1 MYVNLLRLYLP
12 DAKKSQTLIGRK
24 QTMLKP
30 LGETMKLVCK
40 TALALTLGVAATTSV
55 SAQELTIA
63 IVNNGHMLNMQKVA
77 GAYAVKTGVTLNWVS
92 LEEGVLRE
100 QVTADTA
107 TSGGQYDIINI
118 GMQEAPIW
126 GAAGWIEPLNFGDD
140 YDLDDMLPAMRNGLS
155 HDGQLYAAP
164 FYGESSMV
172 MYRKDLTDAAGV
184 SIKDNDSWDNI
195 KAAAAAIHKPDD
207 GVYGACLRG
216 KPGWG
221 DNMAFITTVVNS
233 FGGAWFDKDMK
244 PVLNSQEWKDAIN
257 FYVDL
262 LGNYGPPGSEGNSF
276 NEILALYNEGKCG
289 MWIDATIAASFLEV
303 DGVAYAQSPNAGNPV
318 GANWLWAWAMAVP
331 AGSPNAEESMK
342 FIEWATSK
350 EYIKAVADHPEFGWG
365 SVPTGTRASTYAY
378 PEFQEAAGFAA
389 AEMAAIESAAPEATD
404 LKPYVGVQFAA
415 IPEFPEVGGA
425 VAQEMAAALSG
436 AKSVDEALEAAQGAA
451 DAIMKEAG
459 YY

>member
-1 MYVNLLRLYLP
+1 MSF
-12 DAKKSQTLIGRK
+12 KK
-24 QTMLKP
+24 
-30 LGETMKLVCK
+30 
-40 TALALTLGVAATTSV
+40 ALCAASAIALMSGSAATAES
-55 SAQELTIA
+55 LTIA
-63 IVNNGHMLNMQKVA
+63 IVNNGHMINMQTVA
-77 GAYAVKTGVTLNWVS
+77 KAYTDETGVELNWVS

-100 QVTADTA
+100 QVTSDTA
-107 TSGGQYDIINI
+107 TGGGQYDVINI

-126 GAAGWIEPLNFGDD
+126 GAAGWIEPLNFSAD
-140 YDLDDMLPAMRNGLS
+140 YDVDDILPAMRNGLS
-155 HDGQLYAAP
+155 HEGTLYAAP

-184 SIKDNDSWDNI
+184 TIADNDSWDNV
-195 KAAAAAIHKPDD
+195 KAAASAIHDPDN

-233 FGGAWFDKDMK
+233 FGGAWFDADGH
-244 PVLNSQEWKDAIN
+244 PQLDSPEWNAAIN

-289 MWIDATIAASFLEV
+289 LWIDATIAASFLEV

-318 GANWLWAWAMAVP
+318 GANWLWAWAMAIP
-331 AGSPNAEESMK
+331 AGSPNAEAAAD

-350 EYIKAVADHPEFGWG
+350 DYVQAVGNHAEFGWG
-365 SVPTGTRASTYAY
+365 SVPTGQRASTYAI
-378 PEFQEAAGFAA
+378 PEFQAAASFAA
-389 AEMAAIESAAPEATD
+389 AELAAIESAAPGSTD

-415 IPEFPEVGGA
+415 IPEFPEVGSA

-436 AKSVDEALEAAQGAA
+436 AKSVEDALAASQEAV
-451 DAIMKEAG
+451 DAIMREAG
-459 YY
+459 YYE

>member
-1 MYVNLLRLYLP
+1 MKSLLN
-12 DAKKSQTLIGRK
+12 S
-24 QTMLKP
+24 
-30 LGETMKLVCK
+30 
-40 TALALTLGVAATTSV
+40 ALSLTLVVV
-55 SAQELTIA
+55 SASFATAAELTIA
-63 IVNNGHMLNMQKVA
+63 IVNNGHMINMQKVA
-77 GAYAVKTGVTLNWVS
+77 EAYTEETGVALNWVS

-100 QVTADTA
+100 QVTSDTA
-107 TSGGQYDIINI
+107 TGGGEYDIINI

-126 GAAGWIEPLNFGDD
+126 GAAGWIEALNFGSD
-140 YDLDDMLPAMRNGLS
+140 YDIDDMLPAIRNGLS
-155 HDGQLYAAP
+155 HDGTLYAAP

-184 SIKDNDSWDNI
+184 SIADNDSWDNV
-195 KAAAAAIHKPDD
+195 KVAAAAIHNPSA

-221 DNMAFITTVVNS
+221 DNMAFITTMVNS
-233 FGGAWFDKDMK
+233 FGGAWFDKNMRPTIESD
-244 PVLNSQEWKDAIN
+244 EWRAAIN
-257 FYVDL
+257 FYIDL

-331 AGSPNAEESMK
+331 AGSPNAAESMK

-350 EYIKAVADHPEFGWG
+350 EYVKAVADHPDFGWG

-378 PEFQEAAGFAA
+378 PEFQAVAGFAS
-389 AEMAAIESAAPEATD
+389 AEIAAIESAAPAATE

-415 IPEFPEVGGA
+415 IPEFPQVGSA

-436 AKSVDEALEAAQGAA
+436 AKSVDEALADSQSAA
-451 DAIMKEAG
+451 DAIMSEAG

>member
-1 MYVNLLRLYLP
+1 
-12 DAKKSQTLIGRK
+12 
-24 QTMLKP
+24 
-30 LGETMKLVCK
+30 MKLFNVPV
-40 TALALTLGVAATTSV
+40 LALTTIFGFASLANSTD
-55 SAQELTIA
+55 LTIA
-63 IVNNGHMLNMQKVA
+63 IVNNGHMINMQKVA
-77 GAYAVKTGVTLNWVS
+77 KEYTAETGVKLNWVS

-100 QVTADTA
+100 QVTSDTA
-107 TSGGQYDIINI
+107 SGGGQYDIINI

-126 GAAGWIEPLNFGDD
+126 GAAGWIEPLNFGTD
-140 YDLDDMLPAMRNGLS
+140 YDINDMLPAIRNGLS
-155 HDGQLYAAP
+155 HNGTLYAAP

-184 SIKDNDSWDNI
+184 MVRDNDSWANI
-195 KAAAAAIHKPDD
+195 KAAAAAIHDPDN

-233 FGGAWFDKDMK
+233 FGGSWFDKDMRPK
-244 PVLNSQEWKDAIN
+244 IDSIQWKEAIN

-289 MWIDATIAASFLEV
+289 MWIDATIAASFLKV

-331 AGSPNAEESMK
+331 AGSPNAEESKK

-350 EYIKAVADHPEFGWG
+350 DYIKAVANHPEFGWG
-365 SVPTGTRASTYAY
+365 SVPTGTRSSTYMY
-378 PEFQEAAGFAA
+378 PEFQKVAGFAA

-415 IPEFPEVGGA
+415 IPEFPEVGIA

-436 AKSVDEALEAAQGAA
+436 AKSVADALAASQAAA
-451 DAIMKEAG
+451 DAIMSEAG

>member
-1 MYVNLLRLYLP
+1 M
-12 DAKKSQTLIGRK
+12 KSL
-24 QTMLKP
+24 MN
-30 LGETMKLVCK
+30 
-40 TALALTLGVAATTSV
+40 TALGLTLGVTGASIAL
-55 SAQELTIA
+55 ADGHAKELTIA
-63 IVNNGHMLNMQKVA
+63 IVNNGHMINMQKVA
-77 GAYAVKTGVTLNWVS
+77 EAYTEETGVALKWVS

-100 QVTADTA
+100 QVTSDTA
-107 TSGGQYDIINI
+107 TGGGQYDIINI

-126 GAAGWIEPLNFGDD
+126 GAAGWIEPLNFGAE
-140 YDLDDMLPAMRNGLS
+140 YDVDDMLPAMRNGLS
-155 HDGQLYAAP
+155 HEGQLYAAP

-172 MYRKDLTDAAGV
+172 MYRKDLADAAGV
-184 SIKDNDSWDNI
+184 KIADNDSWDNI
-195 KAAAAAIHKPDD
+195 KTAAAAMHNPDA

-221 DNMAFITTVVNS
+221 DNMAFVTTVVNS
-233 FGGAWFDKDMK
+233 FGGAWFDKDMR
-244 PVLNSQEWKDAIN
+244 PTLESDEWKAAIN

-331 AGSPNAEESMK
+331 SGTENTQEAK
-342 FIEWATSK
+342 DFIEWATSK
-350 EYIKAVADHPEFGWG
+350 EYIQAVANHPDFGWG
-365 SVPTGTRASTYAY
+365 SVPTGTRASTYASAD
-378 PEFQEAAGFAA
+378 FQAAAPFAA

-415 IPEFPEVGGA
+415 IPEFPEVGSA
-425 VAQEMAAALSG
+425 VAQEIAAALSG
-436 AKSVDEALEAAQGAA
+436 AKTVDEALAASQAAA
-451 DAIMKEAG
+451 DAIMSEAG

>member
-1 MYVNLLRLYLP
+1 MLFR
-12 DAKKSQTLIGRK
+12 KTLA
-24 QTMLKP
+24 T
-30 LGETMKLVCK
+30 VS
-40 TALALTLGVAATTSV
+40 ALAMMAGVAHAEDS
-55 SAQELTIA
+55 LTIA
-63 IVNNGHMLNMQKVA
+63 IVNNGHMINMQKVA
-77 GAYAVKTGVTLNWVS
+77 ETYSAETGVQLNWVS

-100 QVTADTA
+100 QVTSDTA
-107 TSGGQYDIINI
+107 TGGGQYDVINI

-126 GAAGWIEPLNFGDD
+126 GQAGWIEPLEFGAD
-140 YDLDDMLPAMRNGLS
+140 YDVDDMLPAIRNGLS
-155 HDGQLYAAP
+155 ADGKLFAAP

-184 SIKDNDSWDNI
+184 SIADNDSWDNI
-195 KAAAAAIHKPDD
+195 KATAEAIHDPDN
-207 GVYGACLRG
+207 GVYGVCLRG

-244 PVLNSQEWKDAIN
+244 PALDSDEWKAAIN

-262 LGNYGPPGSEGNSF
+262 LGTYGPPGSEGNSF

-289 MWIDATIAASFLEV
+289 MWIDATIAASFLTV

-331 AGSPNAEESMK
+331 AGTENADQAK
-342 FIEWATSK
+342 AFIEWATSK
-350 EYIKAVADHPEFGWG
+350 AYIQAVADHPDFGWE
-365 SVPTGTRASTYAY
+365 SVPTGTRTSTYAY
-378 PEFQEAAGFAA
+378 PEFKAVAGFAA
-389 AEMAAIESAAPEATD
+389 AELAAIESAAPGATD

-415 IPEFPEVGGA
+415 IPEFPEVGSA

-436 AKSVDEALEAAQGAA
+436 AKSVEEALEASQAAA
-451 DAIMKEAG
+451 DAIMREAG

>member
-1 MYVNLLRLYLP
+1 MHLKKLLGL
-12 DAKKSQTLIGRK
+12 S
-24 QTMLKP
+24 
-30 LGETMKLVCK
+30 
-40 TALALTLGVAATTSV
+40 TAIALSATGAIAADHS
-55 SAQELTIA
+55 LTIA
-63 IVNNGHMLNMQKVA
+63 IVNNGHMINMQKVA
-77 GAYAVKTGVTLNWVS
+77 EAYTAETGVELNWVS

-100 QVTADTA
+100 QVTSDTA
-107 TSGGQYDIINI
+107 TGGGQYDIINI

-126 GAAGWIEPLNFGDD
+126 GKAGWIEPLEFGAE
-140 YDLDDMLPAMRNGLS
+140 YDMDDMLPAIRNGLS
-155 HDGQLYAAP
+155 ADGTLYAAP

-184 SIKDNDSWDNI
+184 TIADNDSWENI
-195 KAAAAAIHKPDD
+195 KAAAAAIHDPDN
-207 GVYGACLRG
+207 GVYGVCLRG

-221 DNMAFITTVVNS
+221 DNMAFITTMVNS
-233 FGGAWFDKDMK
+233 FGGAWFDKDFR
-244 PVLNSQEWKDAIN
+244 PTIDSDEWKAAIN

-262 LGNYGPPGSEGNSF
+262 LGTYGPPGSEGNSF

-331 AGSPNAEESMK
+331 AGTEHTDEAKK

-350 EYIKAVADHPEFGWG
+350 DYIKAVAAHPDFGWG
-365 SVPTGTRASTYAY
+365 NVPTGTRKSTYAS
-378 PEFQEAAGFAA
+378 PEFQAVADFAS
-389 AEMAAIESAAPEATD
+389 AELAAIESAAPEATD
-404 LKPYVGVQFAA
+404 LKPYVGVQLAA
-415 IPEFPEVGGA
+415 IPEFPEVGSA

-436 AKSVDEALEAAQGAA
+436 AKSVDEALAASQAAA
-451 DAIMKEAG
+451 DSIMKEAG

>member
-1 MYVNLLRLYLP
+1 MYL
-12 DAKKSQTLIGRK
+12 KK
-24 QTMLKP
+24 
-30 LGETMKLVCK
+30 
-40 TALALTLGVAATTSV
+40 ALCAASAIALMAGAANAAES
-55 SAQELTIA
+55 LTIA
-63 IVNNGHMLNMQKVA
+63 IVNNGHMINMQKVA
-77 GAYAVKTGVTLNWVS
+77 EAYTAETGVELNWVS

-100 QVTADTA
+100 QVTSDTA
-107 TSGGQYDIINI
+107 TGGGQYDIINI

-126 GAAGWIEPLNFGDD
+126 GAAGWIEPLNFGAD
-140 YDLDDMLPAMRNGLS
+140 YDIDDILPAIRAGLS

-184 SIKDNDSWDNI
+184 SIADNDSWENV
-195 KAAAAAIHKPDD
+195 KAAAAAIHNPDAS
-207 GVYGACLRG
+207 VYGACLRG

-233 FGGAWFDKDMK
+233 FGGAWFDADMK
-244 PVLNSQEWKDAIN
+244 PTIDSDEWRAAIN

-262 LGNYGPPGSEGNSF
+262 LGTYGPPGSEGNSF

-289 MWIDATIAASFLEV
+289 MWIDATIAASFLTAP
-303 DGVAYAQSPNAGNPV
+303 GVAYAQSPNAGNPV
-318 GANWLWAWAMAVP
+318 GANWLWAWAMAIP
-331 AGSPNAEESMK
+331 AGSPNAEAASD

-350 EYIKAVADHPEFGWG
+350 EYVQAVGNHPDFGWG
-365 SVPTGTRASTYAY
+365 SVPTGQRASTYAI
-378 PEFQEAAGFAA
+378 PEFQAVAGFAA
-389 AEMAAIESAAPEATD
+389 AEMAAIESAAPEATA

-415 IPEFPEVGGA
+415 IPEFPEVGSA

-436 AKSVDEALEAAQGAA
+436 AKSVDEALAASQAAA
-451 DAIMKEAG
+451 DAIMREAG

>member
-1 MYVNLLRLYLP
+1 MKTLRLSALSM
-12 DAKKSQTLIGRK
+12 A
-24 QTMLKP
+24 
-30 LGETMKLVCK
+30 
-40 TALALTLGVAATTSV
+40 TAVAFSGVAA
-55 SAQELTIA
+55 AAELTIA
-63 IVNNGHMLNMQKVA
+63 IVNNGHMINMQKVA
-77 GAYAVKTGVTLNWVS
+77 EAYTAETGVKLNWVS

-100 QVTADTA
+100 QVTSDTA
-107 TSGGQYDIINI
+107 TGGGQYDVINI

-126 GAAGWIEPLNFGDD
+126 GAAGWIEPLNFSTG
-140 YDLDDMLPAMRNGLS
+140 YDIDDMLPAIRNGLS
-155 HDGQLYAAP
+155 HKGTLYAAP

-172 MYRKDLTDAAGV
+172 MYRKDLTDGAGV
-184 SIKDNDSWDNI
+184 SIKDNDSWNNI
-195 KAAAAAIHKPDD
+195 MTAAAAIHNPDA

-233 FGGAWFDKDMK
+233 FGGAWFDKDMR
-244 PVLNSQEWKDAIN
+244 PTIDSAEWKDAIN
-257 FYVDL
+257 FYVKL
-262 LGNYGPPGSEGNSF
+262 LGTYGPPGSEGNSF

-289 MWIDATIAASFLEV
+289 MWIDATIAASFLTV

-331 AGSPNAEESMK
+331 AGSPNASESMK

-350 EYIKAVADHPEFGWG
+350 DYIKAVANHPDFGWG
-365 SVPTGTRASTYAY
+365 SVPTGTRSSTYAY
-378 PEFQEAAGFAA
+378 PEFQAVAGFAA
-389 AEMAAIESAAPEATD
+389 AEMAAIESAAPEATA

-415 IPEFPEVGGA
+415 IPEFPQVGSA

-436 AKSVDEALEAAQGAA
+436 AKSVDDALAASQAAA
-451 DAIMKEAG
+451 DAIMSEAG

>member
-1 MYVNLLRLYLP
+1 MSF
-12 DAKKSQTLIGRK
+12 KKSLF
-24 QTMLKP
+24 
-30 LGETMKLVCK
+30 
-40 TALALTLGVAATTSV
+40 AASAVAMMAGGAYAADS
-55 SAQELTIA
+55 LTIA
-63 IVNNGHMLNMQKVA
+63 IVNNGHMINMQKVA
-77 GAYAVKTGVTLNWVS
+77 EAYTAETGVSLNWVA

-100 QVTADTA
+100 QVTSDTA
-107 TSGGQYDIINI
+107 TGGGQYDIINI

-126 GAAGWIEPLNFGDD
+126 GAAGWIEPLNFGAD
-140 YDLDDMLPAMRNGLS
+140 YDMDDILPAIRAGLS
-155 HDGQLYAAP
+155 HEGTMYAAP

-184 SIKDNDSWDNI
+184 VVRDHDSWANI
-195 KAAAAAIHKPDD
+195 KGAAAAMHDPDN

-233 FGGAWFDKDMK
+233 FGGAWFDADMR
-244 PVLNSQEWKDAIN
+244 PTIDTAAWEEAIN

-289 MWIDATIAASFLEV
+289 MWIDATIAASFLTT

-331 AGSPNAEESMK
+331 AGSPNADAAK
-342 FIEWATSK
+342 AFIEWATSK
-350 EYIKAVADHPEFGWG
+350 DYVQAVGNHPDFGWG
-365 SVPTGTRASTYAY
+365 SVPTGQRASTYALS
-378 PEFQEAAGFAA
+378 EFQAVAGFAA
-389 AEMAAIESAAPEATD
+389 AEMAAIESAAPAATD

-415 IPEFPEVGGA
+415 IPEFPEVGSA

-436 AKSVDEALEAAQGAA
+436 AKSVQDALAASQAA
-451 DAIMKEAG
+451 AEAIMSEAG
-459 YY
+459 YN

>member
-1 MYVNLLRLYLP
+1 MSFRNALLGATAL
-12 DAKKSQTLIGRK
+12 
-24 QTMLKP
+24 TML
-30 LGETMKLVCK
+30 G
-40 TALALTLGVAATTSV
+40 AF
-55 SAQELTIA
+55 SAQAGGHAKELTIA
-63 IVNNGHMLNMQKVA
+63 IVNNGHMINMQKVA
-77 GAYAVKTGVTLNWVS
+77 EAYTEETGVTLNWVA

-100 QVTADTA
+100 QVTSDTA
-107 TSGGQYDIINI
+107 TGGGQYDIINI

-126 GAAGWIEPLNFGDD
+126 GQAGWIEPLEFGAE
-140 YDLDDMLPAMRNGLS
+140 YDIDDMLPAIRNGLS
-155 HDGQLYAAP
+155 HDGTLYAAP

-184 SIKDNDSWDNI
+184 TISDNDSWENI
-195 KAAAAAIHKPDD
+195 RAAAAAIHNPDD
-207 GVYGACLRG
+207 VYGVCLRG

-233 FGGAWFDKDMK
+233 FGGAWFDADFR
-244 PVLNSQEWKDAIN
+244 PQLDSQAWNDAIT

-262 LGNYGPPGSEGNSF
+262 LGTYGPPGSEGNSF

-331 AGSPNAEESMK
+331 TGTDKSAEAK
-342 FIEWATSK
+342 AFIEWATSK
-350 EYIKAVADHPEFGWG
+350 DYIQAVADHPEFGWG
-365 SVPTGTRASTYAY
+365 SVPTGTRASTYASA
-378 PEFQEAAGFAA
+378 EFQAA
-389 AEMAAIESAAPEATD
+389 ASFASAELAAIESAAPEATD

-415 IPEFPEVGGA
+415 IPEFPEVGSA

-436 AKSVDEALEAAQGAA
+436 AKTVEEALADAQAAA
-451 DAIMKEAG
+451 DAIMQEAG

>member
-1 MYVNLLRLYLP
+1 MFRKGTLR
-12 DAKKSQTLIGRK
+12 
-24 QTMLKP
+24 
-30 LGETMKLVCK
+30 
-40 TALALTLGVAATTSV
+40 AATAIALLAAGGA
-55 SAQELTIA
+55 SAEELTIA
-63 IVNNGHMLNMQKVA
+63 IVNNGHMINMQKVA
-77 GAYAVKTGVTLNWVS
+77 EAYTKETGVELNWVS

-100 QVTADTA
+100 QVTSDTA
-107 TSGGQYDIINI
+107 TGGGQYDIINI

-126 GAAGWIEPLNFGDD
+126 GAAGWIEPLNFSAGYDVDD
-140 YDLDDMLPAMRNGLS
+140 ILPAMRNGLS
-155 HDGQLYAAP
+155 HEGQLYAAP

-184 SIKDNDSWDNI
+184 SITDSDSWDNV
-195 KAAAAAIHKPDD
+195 KAAAAAIHDPDN

-233 FGGAWFDKDMK
+233 FGGAWFDADYR
-244 PVLNSQEWKDAIN
+244 PVLDSAEWNAAIN

-262 LGNYGPPGSEGNSF
+262 LSNYGPPGSEGNSF

-318 GANWLWAWAMAVP
+318 GANWLWAWAMAIP
-331 AGSPNAEESMK
+331 AGSPNAEAAGK

-350 EYIKAVADHPEFGWG
+350 DYVQAVGTHPDFGWG
-365 SVPTGTRASTYAY
+365 SVPTGQRASTYAI
-378 PEFQEAAGFAA
+378 PEFQAAAGFAA
-389 AEMAAIESAAPEATD
+389 AELAAIDSAAPEATD

-415 IPEFPEVGGA
+415 IPEFPEVGSA

-436 AKSVDEALEAAQGAA
+436 AKSVEEALAASQEAAHS
-451 DAIMKEAG
+451 IMKEAG
-459 YY
+459 YYD

>member
-1 MYVNLLRLYLP
+1 M
-12 DAKKSQTLIGRK
+12 S
-24 QTMLKP
+24 LKNI
-30 LGETMKLVCK
+30 LFGA
-40 TALALTLGVAATTSV
+40 TALTTLAAASH
-55 SAQELTIA
+55 AEELTIA
-63 IVNNGHMLNMQKVA
+63 IVNNGHMINMQTVA
-77 GAYAVKTGVTLNWVS
+77 EAYTAETGVELNWVS

-100 QVTADTA
+100 QVTSDTA
-107 TSGGQYDIINI
+107 TGGGQYDIINI

-126 GAAGWIEPLNFGDD
+126 GAAGWIEPLEFGDG
-140 YDLDDMLPAMRNGLS
+140 YDMDDILPAIRAGLS
-155 HDGQLYAAP
+155 HEGTMYAAP

-172 MYRKDLTDAAGV
+172 MYRKDLADAAGV
-184 SIKDNDSWDNI
+184 TIADNDSWDNI
-195 KAAAAAIHKPDD
+195 KAAAAAMHDPDN

-221 DNMAFITTVVNS
+221 DNMAFITTMVNS
-233 FGGAWFDKDMK
+233 FGGAWFDADFK
-244 PVLNSQEWKDAIN
+244 PTIDSDEWRAAIN

-331 AGSPNAEESMK
+331 AGSPNAEAASD

-350 EYIKAVADHPEFGWG
+350 DYVQAVADHPEFGWG
-365 SVPTGTRASTYAY
+365 SVPTGQRASTYAN
-378 PEFQEAAGFAA
+378 PDFQAAAGFAA
-389 AEMAAIESAAPEATD
+389 AELAAIESAAPEATD

-415 IPEFPEVGGA
+415 IPEFPEVGSA

-436 AKSVDEALEAAQGAA
+436 AKSVDEALAASQAA
-451 DAIMKEAG
+451 AEAIMEEAG
-459 YY
+459 Y